1 MLLRGGKSTAIFKI
15 NLQVK
20 TQDLGEYWA
29 ASAQQLGIT
38 VFADTEA
45 AAVDRMGTAIDFLAT
60 NAVGGSKEGVEQFK
74 EYLSLREVQYSC
86 TEHSETR
93 LFSSPVPRQVQ
104 IETGVVIGAA

>member
-1 MLLRGGKSTAIFKI
+1 MLLRGEKANAVFKM

-38 VFADTEA
+38 VFADTEDA
-45 AAVDRMGTAIDFLAT
+45 ALDRMGTAIHFLVT
-60 NAVGGSKEGVEQFK
+60 NAVDGSKEGAEQFK
-74 EYLSLREVQYSC
+74 EYLSLRKVQYSY

-93 LFSSPVPRQVQ
+93 LFSSLVPRQVQ
-104 IETGVVIGAA
+104 IESGVVIGAA